1 MDLIRIATEYNSEQ
15 ACLNYLEKARWPEGV
30 RCIGKTDKG
39 VVCGSD
45 KITKFS
51 TKEGKRKP
59 KPGEKE
65 GRTIPVRHLYQCQ
78 ECGYQFTAKT
88 ETLFN
93 DSHLPLVK
101 WFIAVTLM
109 TNAKKGMSALQLQR
123 DLKVSYQTAWY
134 VNHRIREAMKS
145 EEGLF
150 GGTVEMDETYI
161 GGRFDPR
168 RHTKGDDH
176 KQAVM
181 GVVQRANE
189 SQSSRVKAFPVPG
202 RGVPVIR
209 ATVQDHVAKD
219 AMIYTDEAGEYRHMK
234 RERPGLFDIV
244 IHSVGEYVRGDVHT
258 NTVEGFW
265 SLFERQLIGQHHWVS
280 VKHLQR
286 YLDERCWSYNNR
298 DERDLFR
305 AVVVRLAITAAL
317 PYAKL
322 TAGPSASPRAKRRGP
337 RA

>member
-1 MDLIRIATEYNSEQ
+1 MDLIRIATEYSTEE

-39 VVCGSD
+39 AVCGSD

-51 TKEGKRKP
+51 TKEGRRKP

-65 GRTIPVRHLYQCQ
+65 GRAIPARHLYQCQ

-145 EEGLF
+145 ESGLF
-150 GGTVEMDETYI
+150 GGTVEMDETFV
-161 GGRFDPR
+161 GGRFDAR
-168 RHTKGDDH
+168 RHDQPQSH
-176 KQAVM
+176 KQGVM
-181 GVVQRANE
+181 GIVQRSTE
-189 SQSSRVKAFPVPG
+189 EKPSQVIAFPIPS
-202 RGVPVIR
+202 RGTTVIR
-209 ATVQDHVAKD
+209 AAVQKHIADD
-219 AMIYTDEAGEYRHMK
+219 AMIYTDEWSGYRHMR
-234 RERPGLFDIV
+234 RERPDRYDIV
-244 IHSVGEYVRGDVHT
+244 IHSCGEYVNGDVHT
-258 NTVEGFW
+258 NTIEGF
-265 SLFERQLIGQHHWVS
+265 
-280 VKHLQR
+280 
-286 YLDERCWSYNNR
+286 
-298 DERDLFR
+298 
-305 AVVVRLAITAAL
+305 
-317 PYAKL
+317 
-322 TAGPSASPRAKRRGP
+322 
-337 RA
+337 

>member
-1 MDLIRIATEYNSEQ
+1 MDLIRIATEYGTEE
-15 ACLNYLEKARWPEGV
+15 ACLNYLETARWPDGV
-30 RCIGKTDKG
+30 RCIGKNADG
-39 VVCGSD
+39 AVCGSD

-51 TKEGKRKP
+51 TKEGTRKT
-59 KPGEKE
+59 
-65 GRTIPVRHLYQCQ
+65 GRKIPARHLYQCQ

-93 DSHLPLVK
+93 DSHLPLAK
-101 WFIAVTLM
+101 WFIAVTLL

-134 VNHRIREAMKS
+134 VCHRIREAMTHES
-145 EEGLF
+145 GLF
-150 GGTVEMDETYI
+150 GGTVEMDETFI
-161 GGRFDPR
+161 GGRYNPR
-168 RHTKGDDH
+168 GHREPWE

-181 GVVQRANE
+181 GVAQRRTE
-189 SQSSRVKAFPVPG
+189 EKPSQVVAFPVPG

-209 ATVQDHVAKD
+209 ATVQKHVAKD
-219 AMIYTDEAGEYRHMK
+219 AMIYTDEYAGYRHM
-234 RERPGLFDIV
+234 RHERPGLYDIV
-244 IHSVGEYVRGDVHT
+244 IHSRGEYVRGDVHT
-258 NTVEGFW
+258 NTIEGFW

-298 DERDLFR
+298 DARDLFH
-305 AVVVRLAITAAL
+305 AVLVRLAITAAL

-322 TAGPSASPRAKRRGP
+322 TAGPSASPRAKKQQAP
-337 RA
+337 RP